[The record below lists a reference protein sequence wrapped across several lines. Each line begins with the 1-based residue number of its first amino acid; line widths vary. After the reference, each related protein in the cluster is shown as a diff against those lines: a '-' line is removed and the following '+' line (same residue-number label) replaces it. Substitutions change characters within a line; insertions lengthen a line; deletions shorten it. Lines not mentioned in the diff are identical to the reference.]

1 MRRARCRTA
10 GLALLTGMLL
20 TLSAPATLVSE
31 AQACSLRVG
40 WEPYA
45 VYTFQD
51 SDGHLTGADIELVR
65 ALGEELGCDLSFK
78 ELPWARVLH
87 ELEIGALDVAT
98 SASQTPEREAY
109 ARFSRRY
116 RESEMAVYVRRGEAE
131 RHDFET
137 LAALAESGFTL
148 GVIAGYHYGD
158 EFDALMRDQAFAGQ
172 VDPAIDYRT
181 NIRKLLHGR
190 IDGYLVEDVGV
201 LVAEAEALEVLDQL
215 ERLKVRLP
223 AEPLHLMFSSKSVE
237 PALIEAV
244 DAALL
249 RMEQDGRL
257 GRILGEF
264 LKQ

>member
-10 GLALLTGMLL
+10 GLVLLTGLLL
-20 TLSAPATLVSE
+20 TVLSPIWSPSKAH
-31 AQACSLRVG
+31 ACDLRVG

-45 VYTFQD
+45 VYTFMD
-51 SDGHLTGADIELVR
+51 ADGRLSGADIELVR
-65 ALGEELGCDLSFK
+65 ALGQELGCELTFK

-116 RESEMAVYVRRGEAE
+116 RESEMAVYVRRGEAV

-137 LAALAESGFTL
+137 LAALAESDFML

-158 EFDALMRDQAFAGQ
+158 EFDALMRDDVFAGK

-201 LVAEAEALEVLDQL
+201 LVAEAEAMDVLDQL

-223 AEPLHLMFSSKSVE
+223 TEPLHLMFSSKSVE

-244 DAALL
+244 DAALT

-257 GRILGEF
+257 GRILDKH